1 MSKKYTKQYN
11 KEVMKTGRQANEYYR
26 NALNLLNQYTSD
38 YSGRL
43 DYFTN
48 KLNNRQL
55 DLLSDKYLAENA
67 NMLRG
72 SAAFGSNSATDR
84 QITNNAYSQNNYL
97 ADVQNKNVQ
106 AANQL
111 QMNELTALQNAQN
124 AFQAGTALGSTAASN
139 IDAANNS
146 WLAVLGDSASSA
158 GKVLSAIP
166 TPWTQVAGAAL
177 QTGGAAASSAA
188 GKETDMSSVLAANKE
203 GMIAAS
209 NEWGSGAL
217 ADKLTLGSNSNSN
230 TTLSSKIG
238 YNQNN
243 FQGGLSLP
251 SSTKFGTLFNN

>member
-1 MSKKYTKQYN
+1 MTKKYTKQYN
-11 KEVMKTGRQANEYYR
+11 KQVMQTGRQANQYYR
-26 NALNLLNQYTSD
+26 NALKLLNDYTSD

-84 QITNNAYSQNNYL
+84 QIANNAYSQNNYL
-97 ADVQNKNVQ
+97 ADVQNKNIQ

-111 QMNELTALQNAQN
+111 QMNELQGLQNAQN

-146 WLAVLGDSASSA
+146 WLAVLGDSAQSA

-188 GKETDMSSVLAANKE
+188 GKEVDMSGVLSANKE
-203 GMIAAS
+203 GIIAAS
-209 NEWGSGAL
+209 NKWGNGTL
-217 ADKLTLGSNSNSN
+217 ANRLSLGGNSLGSNNTSLSN
-230 TTLSSKIG
+230 TSATPRNTFSG
-238 YNQNN
+238 YK
-243 FQGGLSLP
+243 GL
-251 SSTKFGTLFNN
+251 GNY

>member
-1 MSKKYTKQYN
+1 MTKKYTKQYN
-11 KEVMKTGRQANEYYR
+11 KQVMQTGRQANQYYR
-26 NALNLLNQYTSD
+26 NALKLLNDYTSD

-84 QITNNAYSQNNYL
+84 QIANNAYSQNNYL
-97 ADVQNKNVQ
+97 ADVQNRNIQ

-111 QMNELTALQNAQN
+111 QMNELQGLQNAQN

-146 WLAVLGDSASSA
+146 WLAVLGDSAQSA

-188 GKETDMSSVLAANKE
+188 GKEVDMGNVLSANKE
-203 GMIAAS
+203 GIIAAS
-209 NEWGSGAL
+209 NKWGDGTL
-217 ADKLTLGSNSNSN
+217 ANRLSLGSNSSSSNNTSLSN
-230 TTLSSKIG
+230 TNLTPRNTFSG
-238 YNQNN
+238 YK
-243 FQGGLSLP
+243 GL
-251 SSTKFGTLFNN
+251 GNY